1 MLTHPY
7 YGEYEKREFTGGF
20 LAGKKIVI
28 VLMVLFYWVTGITGI
43 IWAQPIK
50 SRCSLCYFMT
60 VIFLSSAFSFALIT
74 NSVLGFAH
82 LKGCSTTNSSKSSSK
97 LETISKQLQ
106 DPADLL
112 NKYNCT
118 SILNNEFETNIFRV
132 STERK
137 I

>member
-28 VLMVLFYWVTGITGI
+28 VLMVLFYCITGI

-60 VIFLSSAFSFALIT
+60 VIFLSSAFSFAL
-74 NSVLGFAH
+74 
-82 LKGCSTTNSSKSSSK
+82 
-97 LETISKQLQ
+97 
-106 DPADLL
+106 
-112 NKYNCT
+112 
-118 SILNNEFETNIFRV
+118 
-132 STERK
+132 
-137 I
+137 